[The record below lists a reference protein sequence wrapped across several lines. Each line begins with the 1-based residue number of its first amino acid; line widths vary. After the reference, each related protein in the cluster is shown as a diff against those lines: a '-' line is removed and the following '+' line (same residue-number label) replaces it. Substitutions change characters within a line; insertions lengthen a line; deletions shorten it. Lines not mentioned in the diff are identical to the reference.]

1 MNSQTGVVV
10 SSSQSRKYV
19 LEFEKPI
26 AKMEQEIQRLEASQL
41 ESGRDSSEILSS
53 IRTQL
58 QAALQQAY
66 SNLTAW
72 ESVLV
77 ARHPQRPLLRDYI
90 RMICKDFCE
99 LHGDKLYGDDRALVC
114 GFARMAGQKVMIV
127 GHQKGRDTREKIDC
141 NFGCAHPEGY
151 RKALQKMKLAEKFG
165 VPVVCLIDT
174 PGAYPGVEAEER
186 GIANAIAVNLME
198 LSRLRTPIVAA
209 VIGEGGSGG
218 ALGIG
223 VADQVAV
230 MQYAY
235 YSVISPEGCA
245 AILWKTGEQ
254 AALAAEA
261 LRLTPK
267 ELKRLDLI
275 DAIIEEPMG
284 GAHRDPEAAAK
295 ALETWVGRS
304 LRDLRRLKVDTLLR
318 RRYERLRNLGSFF
331 EARSDAPAAATPA
344 AAPVSG
350 RAVGKARPRRTS
362 AASTV

>member
-1 MNSQTGVVV
+1 MSAQPSPQISNGP
-10 SSSQSRKYV
+10 SRKHV

-26 AKMEQEIQRLEASQL
+26 AKMEQEIVRLESAQL
-41 ESGRDSSEILSS
+41 ESGRDASEIISS
-53 IRTQL
+53 IRAQL
-58 QAALQQAY
+58 QAALHQAY
-66 SNLTAW
+66 SNLTPW

-90 RMICKDFCE
+90 RLIAKDFCE
-99 LHGDKLYGDDRALVC
+99 LHGDRTHGDDRAILA
-114 GFARMAGQKVMIV
+114 GFARIAGHKVMLI
-127 GHQKGRDTREKIDC
+127 GHQKGRDTREKIES

-186 GIANAIAVNLME
+186 GIASAIAINLME
-198 LSRLRTPIVAA
+198 MSRLRTPIVAA

-223 VADQVAV
+223 VADQVGV

-245 AILWKTGEQ
+245 AILWKTGEE
-254 AALAAEA
+254 AARAAES

-267 ELKRLDLI
+267 DLKRLDLI
-275 DAIIEEPMG
+275 DAIIEEPIG
-284 GAHRDPEAAAK
+284 GAHRDPQVAASN
-295 ALETWVGRS
+295 LENWLGRS
-304 LRDLRRLKVDTLLR
+304 LRDLRRLKIETVLK
-318 RRYERLRNLGSFF
+318 RRYDRLRSLGSFF
-331 EARSDAPAAATPA
+331 ESRSESG
-344 AAPVSG
+344 AAPKPARGKSR
-350 RAVGKARPRRTS
+350 RAAGEVE
-362 AASTV
+362 AAQS